1 MPKSKKTARYCAFI
15 VYAEHFT
22 PNGLVDSLESYGM
35 PYVVSPL
42 HSPEGRKSHYHVIVD
57 NTETAFPS
65 LYMRSIAVA
74 LHCPNDSWQDV
85 QNIVSAE
92 KYLRHETADSAHKQQ
107 FTKEQVCIFGLGYE
121 MHKNTYVGEREITTM
136 LCAYITETLSN
147 MCMTGECSS
156 LPELFDAVKKP
167 EFYSNFDEPITF
179 KIARCK
185 GINELKTHFRF
196 YLSLCEEAQKT
207 IEYKENAL
215 NLAEQNEI
223 NASLSK
229 FCLDVL
235 QNDIDDKTAR
245 VILQN
250 IYYNNK
256 KFRDDIKVCG
266 GLSYPRKTLTDMIC
280 SKSCDSSFL
289 TCFSNYVDKY
299 VNGISF

>member
-1 MPKSKKTARYCAFI
+1 MPKTKKSARYCSFI

-22 PNGLVDSLESYGM
+22 LNGLVDALETYGM

-42 HSPEGRKSHYHVIVD
+42 HNPEGRKAHYHVITD
-57 NTETAFPS
+57 NTETAFPT
-65 LYMRSIAVA
+65 LYMRSIAVS

-85 QNIVSAE
+85 KNIVSAE

-107 FTKEQVCIFGLGYE
+107 FTKDEVCSFGLGYE
-121 MHKNTYVGEREITTM
+121 LHKNTYVGEREITTL

-147 MCMTGECSS
+147 MCLSGECST

-167 EFYSNFDEPITF
+167 EFYADFDEPITY

-185 GINELKTHFRF
+185 GINEVKTHFRF
-196 YLSLCEEAQKT
+196 YLSLCEETQKSL
-207 IEYKENAL
+207 EHKENAL
-215 NLAEQNEI
+215 NAAERSEI
-223 NASLSK
+223 NASLKK

-250 IYYNNK
+250 IFYNNK
-256 KFRDDIKVCG
+256 KFREQIKDCG
-266 GLSYPRKTLTDMIC
+266 GLGSPRETLYNMIC
-280 SKSCDSSFL
+280 IKSSDSAFL